1 MNEQLQAFF
10 ANLAAA
16 AQAGDREAYTALFRH
31 DASIFIPHLPPLIG
45 RAAIGEWFTDVT
57 SRVELV
63 LSSYDQ
69 EQINVVGDTVM
80 IRSRATGHYRIRSTD
95 QQVPF
100 DQKYL
105 DVLVHEDEALHM
117 AYHVASSS
125 TMEPGVWDQEWNWV
139 WGETASPPVS
149 HTPDG

>member
-10 ANLAAA
+10 ASLAHA
-16 AQAGDREAYTALFRH
+16 AQAGDRDAYTALFRH
-31 DASIFIPHLPPLIG
+31 DASIFAPHVPPLIG
-45 RAAIGEWFTDVT
+45 RAAIGEWFDRFIA
-57 SRVELV
+57 SVELV

-69 EQINVVGDTVM
+69 EQVDVVGNAAM
-80 IRSRATGHYRIRSTD
+80 IRSRGVGHYRIRSTD

-105 DVLVHEDEALHM
+105 DVLIHEDAVWQM

-125 TMEPGVWDQEWNWV
+125 TPEPGLWDPEWSWV
-139 WGETASPPVS
+139 WE
-149 HTPDG
+149 